1 MSSNGNSGENTR
13 VTVDIPLRDGRLF
26 KSEATDDILLFL
38 IRHHGE
44 SFSMTEIAEAVD
56 YTRPTITKAVDV
68 LSNNDLVVEERDG
81 SRRLVQINRDR
92 VTRPDDPY
100 LEIPQSEFHAPVAA
114 ATEAILDELDDV
126 LAVVLYG
133 SVARGEADRRSDI
146 DLWVLVRE
154 DRMGN
159 QRRANQV
166 RQSLEAD
173 TFTDNTLNVRR
184 IGRIMNDLPDV
195 LIVDATGFFS
205 DEEVVTVRSDV
216 RGTLFVQPD
225 LEHEPEIAM

>member
-1 MSSNGNSGENTR
+1 MKTSSNGTSSDSTQ

-26 KSEATDDILLFL
+26 KSEATNEILLFL
-38 IRHHGE
+38 LRHHDE
-44 SFSMTEIAEAVD
+44 SFSMTEIAEAVG
-56 YTRPTITKAVDV
+56 YTRPTITKTIDV
-68 LSNNDLVVEERDG
+68 LSNNDLVIEERDG

-92 VTRPDDPY
+92 LTRPDDPY
-100 LEIPQSEFHAPVAA
+100 LEIPQSEFHAPVTA
-114 ATEAILDELDDV
+114 ATEAIVDELDGI

-166 RQSLEAD
+166 RQSLEAG
-173 TFTDNTLNVRR
+173 TFDDNRYAFDIDVEGLQAVPNYADELREILRDGIAVHRTDEF
-184 IGRIMNDLPDV
+184 D
-195 LIVDATGFFS
+195 
-205 DEEVVTVRSDV
+205 TVRSMVLHGDV
-216 RGTLFVQPD
+216 G
-225 LEHEPEIAM
+225 E

>member
-1 MSSNGNSGENTR
+1 MVTNSNGNSSESTR

-26 KSEATDDILLFL
+26 KSEAADDILLFL
-38 IRHHGE
+38 IRHHSE
-44 SFSMTEIAEAVD
+44 SFSMTEIAEALD

-92 VTRPDDPY
+92 LARPDDPY
-100 LEIPQSEFHAPVAA
+100 LEIPQLEFHAPVTA
-114 ATEAILDELDDV
+114 ATEAILDELDGV

-166 RQSLEAD
+166 RESLEAD
-173 TFTDNTLNVRR
+173 TFNDNRYAFEIDVEGLQAVPKYADELREILRDGIAVHRTDEFDTVSSMVLH
-184 IGRIMNDLPDV
+184 GDV
-195 LIVDATGFFS
+195 G
-205 DEEVVTVRSDV
+205 E
-216 RGTLFVQPD
+216 
-225 LEHEPEIAM
+225 